1 MVTAVK
7 DNLVEEIRTHGP
19 KPAGPCAMVIFGIT
33 GDLSKR
39 LLLPAL
45 YNLATHGLLNEH
57 FSLAGLPFRTSA
69 REQLREKLSSGLKEV
84 CGSDC
89 NLETMHRL
97 ISGLRYFLQISRPRP
112 DGRSCIRC
120 LTR

>member
-69 REQLREKLSSGLKEV
+69 RNSFAKSYRAASRRFVGATAILKP
-84 CGSDC
+84 CTG
-89 NLETMHRL
+89 
-97 ISGLRYFLQISRPRP
+97 
-112 DGRSCIRC
+112 
-120 LTR
+120 

>member
-69 REQLREKLSSGLKEV
+69 SRKAIERPQGGLWE
-84 CGSDC
+84 
-89 NLETMHRL
+89 RL
-97 ISGLRYFLQISRPRP
+97 QS
-112 DGRSCIRC
+112 
-120 LTR
+120 